1 MALEDRIKEARKNNG
16 LTQQQAANMIGVAK
30 STWAGYESGNST
42 PDIDKIVKIMDA
54 LGVDANYLWQDYK
67 QEDTKKSPAPEGAE
81 DEEVKVQEV
90 VKGLTRL
97 LMQAGWI
104 APGADLTDA
113 QLRTIASYVIAL
125 NFYFKE
131 NSDL

>member
-1 MALEDRIKEARKNNG
+1 MALEDRIKEARKSNG

-42 PDIDKIVKIMDA
+42 PDIDKIVKIMDV

-67 QEDTKKSPAPEGAE
+67 QEETKKSPAPEGTE
-81 DEEVKVQEV
+81 DEEKVQAV
-90 VKGLTRL
+90 VSGLTRL
-97 LMQAGWI
+97 LVEVGWI
-104 APGADLTDA
+104 SPGADLTDA

-131 NSDL
+131 SEL

>member
-67 QEDTKKSPAPEGAE
+67 QEETKKSPAPEGTE
-81 DEEVKVQEV
+81 DEEKVQAV
-90 VKGLTRL
+90 VSGLTRL
-97 LMQAGWI
+97 LVEVGWI

-113 QLRTIASYVIAL
+113 QLRTLASYVIAL
-125 NFYFKE
+125 NFYFKGE
-131 NSDL
+131 L

>member
-16 LTQQQAANMIGVAK
+16 LTQQQAASMIGVAK

-42 PDIDKIVKIMDA
+42 PDLDKIVKIMDV

-67 QEDTKKSPAPEGAE
+67 REETKKSPAPEGTE

-90 VKGLTRL
+90 VQGLTRL
-97 LMQAGWI
+97 LVQAGWI
-104 APGADLTDA
+104 DPGADLTDT
-113 QLRTIASYVIAL
+113 QMRTLASYVIAL
-125 NFYFKE
+125 NFYFKG
-131 NSDL
+131 DL